1 MSLARGRAMNDVA
14 VWPRGARAAVS
25 ITVDNLGE
33 AAEIELGVSDGES
46 PPGGHYSV
54 STALPIMLGALG
66 DAGLRAT
73 FFLEGV
79 NAESY
84 PDALRTIRDAGHELA
99 YHAWCH
105 EDWSTLQPQAEVENL
120 DRGVAA
126 LRALDIDVV
135 GLRPP
140 GGRLTPRTL
149 ELLRSRGLRYCS
161 PAGGAPGLDR
171 VAVLPFA
178 WSDVDAFHVLPA
190 FAALRERITGS
201 AEPAGP
207 DGVRAALLA
216 SIEDALPLGGH
227 VVAVLHTWM
236 IELERDAV
244 RDVLERVRRGV
255 EQGDLWAAPCRDVA
269 SWMADHAAS
278 FSAPPILDRT
288 SWRELD

>member
-1 MSLARGRAMNDVA
+1 MTTPA
-14 VWPRGARAAVS
+14 VWPGGARAAVS

-33 AAEIELGVSDGES
+33 AAEIELGLSDGTS

-54 STALPIMLGALG
+54 STALPIMLATLAE
-66 DAGLRAT
+66 AGLNAT

-84 PDALRTIRDAGHELA
+84 PHALLEIRDAGHELA

-105 EDWSTLQPQAEVENL
+105 EDWSALAPRAEAANL
-120 DRGVAA
+120 DRGLAA

-149 ELLRSRGLRYCS
+149 ELLRARGLRYCS
-161 PAGGAPGLDR
+161 PAGTAPGLDH

-178 WSDVDAFHVLPA
+178 WTAVDAFHVLPA
-190 FAALRERITGS
+190 FAALRERITGV
-201 AEPAGP
+201 ADPADQ

-216 SIEDALPLGGH
+216 SIEDALLIGDH
-227 VVAVLHTWM
+227 AVLVLHTWM

-244 RDVLERVRRGV
+244 RDVLARVRRGV
-255 EQGDLWAAPCRDVA
+255 AEGELWAAPCRDVA

-278 FSAPPILDRT
+278 FGASPILDPT
-288 SWRELD
+288 SWRAPAWERGV

>member
-1 MSLARGRAMNDVA
+1 MTPPT
-14 VWPRGARAAVS
+14 VWPGGARAAVS

-33 AAEIELGVSDGES
+33 AAEIELGLSDGSS

-54 STALPIMLGALG
+54 STALPIMLAALAE
-66 DAGLRAT
+66 AGLSAT

-79 NAESY
+79 NTQSY
-84 PDALRTIRDAGHELA
+84 PDALRRIRDAGHELA

-105 EDWSTLQPQAEVENL
+105 EDWSGLAPRAEAANL
-120 DRGVAA
+120 DRGLKA

-149 ELLRSRGLRYCS
+149 ELLRTRGLRYCS
-161 PAGGAPGLDR
+161 PAGSAPGFDR

-178 WSDVDAFHVLPA
+178 WTAVDAFHVLPA
-190 FAALRERITGS
+190 FAALRESITGA
-201 AEPAGP
+201 AEPAGQ

-216 SIEDALPLGGH
+216 SIEDALLIGGH
-227 VVAVLHTWM
+227 AVPVLHTWM

-244 RDVLERVRRGV
+244 RDVLARVRRGV
-255 EQGDLWAAPCRDVA
+255 EDGELWAAPCRDIA
-269 SWMADHAAS
+269 SWMADHATS
-278 FSAPPILDRT
+278 FGAPPILDST
-288 SWRELD
+288 SWRPPAAAGGD

>member
-1 MSLARGRAMNDVA
+1 LERGIAVNAAA
-14 VWPRGARAAVS
+14 VWPGGARAAVS

-33 AAEIELGVSDGES
+33 AAEIELGISDGES

-54 STALPIMLGALG
+54 STALPIVLGAL
-66 DAGLRAT
+66 AGVGLSAT

-105 EDWSTLQPQAEVENL
+105 EDWSALQPEAEVANL
-120 DRGVAA
+120 DRGLAA

-149 ELLRSRGLRYCS
+149 DLLASRGLRYCS
-161 PAGGAPGLDR
+161 PAGSAPGLDR
-171 VAVLPFA
+171 VMVLPFA
-178 WSDVDAFHVLPA
+178 WPDVDAFHVLPA
-190 FAALRERITGS
+190 FSALRERITNT

-207 DGVRAALLA
+207 DGVRAALLG
-216 SIEDALPLGGH
+216 SIEGALLRGGH

-236 IELERDAV
+236 IELERDSV
-244 RDVLERVRRGV
+244 GDVLARVRRGV
-255 EQGDLWAAPCRDVA
+255 ELGDLWAAPCRDVA
-269 SWMADHAAS
+269 SWMADHPDS

-288 SWRELD
+288 SWRTPS